1 MSWIDFTHI
10 IHPSMSTFP
19 GTPAPELTTVAT
31 VPANYYRETK
41 LTLYSHMG
49 THIDAPAHIIENG
62 RTLDQFPADHF
73 IGSAVII
80 PCPIH
85 SNEPYLVIDMSALEP
100 YMDSAEAADF
110 LIFSTGWE
118 AKWKDSA
125 AYRSGYPIL
134 APDIAFFAATRHKKG
149 VGVDTLSP
157 DRPDK
162 LDFHRR
168 FLSSEEGV
176 IIENLCNLA
185 AAPVGE
191 LFSLCALP
199 LLFENADGAPARVM
213 GEFSMGEF
221 H

>member
-10 IHPSMSTFP
+10 ISPSMSTFP
-19 GTPAPELTTVAT
+19 GTPAPELSTVAT

-41 LTLYSHMG
+41 LQLYSHMG

-62 RTLDQFPADHF
+62 RTLDQFPAEHF
-73 IGSAVII
+73 IGSAVVI
-80 PCPIH
+80 PCTPKCMPG
-85 SNEPYLVIDMSALEP
+85 EAYPVIDMSALEP
-100 YMDSAEAADF
+100 YMEAAEAADF

-118 AKWKDSA
+118 SKWNDSA
-125 AYRSGYPIL
+125 TYRSSYPIL

-149 VGVDTLSP
+149 IGVDTLSP

-162 LDFHRR
+162 LHFHRA

-185 AAPVGE
+185 SVPAGE
-191 LFSLCALP
+191 LFPLCALP
-199 LLFENADGAPARVM
+199 LLFENADGAPARVL
-213 GEFSMGEF
+213 GEI
-221 H
+221 

>member
-10 IHPSMSTFP
+10 ISPSMSTFP

-41 LTLYSHMG
+41 LQLYSHMG
-49 THIDAPAHIIENG
+49 THMDAPAHIIENG
-62 RTLDQFPADHF
+62 RTLDQFPAEHF
-73 IGSAVII
+73 IGSAVVI
-80 PCPIH
+80 PCTPKCMPD
-85 SNEPYLVIDMSALEP
+85 ETYPVIDMSALEP
-100 YMDSAEAADF
+100 YMEAAEAADF

-118 AKWKDSA
+118 SKWNDSA
-125 AYRSGYPIL
+125 TYRSSYPIL

-149 VGVDTLSP
+149 IGVDTLSP

-162 LDFHRR
+162 LHFHRA

-185 AAPVGE
+185 SVPAGE
-191 LFSLCALP
+191 LFPLCALP
-199 LLFENADGAPARVM
+199 LLFENADGAPARVL
-213 GEFSMGEF
+213 GEI
-221 H
+221 

>member
-10 IHPSMSTFP
+10 ISPSMSTFP

-41 LTLYSHMG
+41 LQLYSHMG
-49 THIDAPAHIIENG
+49 THMDAPAHIIEDG
-62 RTLDQFPADHF
+62 RTLDQFPAEHF
-73 IGSAVII
+73 IGSAVVI
-80 PCPIH
+80 PCTPKRMPD
-85 SNEPYLVIDMSALEP
+85 EPYPVIDMSALEP
-100 YMDSAEAADF
+100 YMEAAEAADF

-118 AKWKDSA
+118 SKWNDASAYIKD
-125 AYRSGYPIL
+125 YPIL

-162 LDFHRR
+162 LHFHRA
-168 FLSSEEGV
+168 FLSFEEGV

-185 AAPVGE
+185 SIPAGE
-191 LFSLCALP
+191 LFPLCALP
-199 LLFENADGAPARVM
+199 LLFENADGAPARVL
-213 GEFSMGEF
+213 GEI
-221 H
+221 

>member
-1 MSWIDFTHI
+1 MSWIDFSHI
-10 IHPSMSTFP
+10 ICPSMSTFP

-41 LTLYSHMG
+41 LQLYSHMG

-62 RTLDQFPADHF
+62 RTLDQFPAEHF
-73 IGSAVII
+73 IGSAVVI
-80 PCPIH
+80 PCAPR
-85 SNEPYLVIDMSALEP
+85 STEPYPVIDMTALEP
-100 YMDSAEAADF
+100 YMEAAEAADF

-118 AKWKDSA
+118 SKWNDPATYIKD
-125 AYRSGYPIL
+125 YPIL

-149 VGVDTLSP
+149 IGVDTLSP

-162 LDFHRR
+162 LHFHRA

-185 AAPVGE
+185 SVPAGE
-191 LFSLCALP
+191 LFPLCALP
-199 LLFENADGAPARVM
+199 LLFENADGAPARVI
-213 GEFSMGEF
+213 GQI
-221 H
+221 

>member
-10 IHPSMSTFP
+10 INASMPTFP

-41 LTLYSHMG
+41 LQLYSHMG

-62 RTLDQFPADHF
+62 RTLDQFPAEHF
-73 IGSAVII
+73 IGSAVVI
-80 PCPIH
+80 PCAPKHMLDEAYPI
-85 SNEPYLVIDMSALEP
+85 IDISALEP
-100 YMDSAEAADF
+100 YMEAAESADF

-118 AKWKDSA
+118 SKWNDASA
-125 AYRSGYPIL
+125 YIKNYPIL

-149 VGVDTLSP
+149 IGVDTLSP

-162 LDFHRR
+162 LHFHRA

-185 AAPVGE
+185 SVPAGE
-191 LFSLCALP
+191 LFPLCALP
-199 LLFENADGAPARVM
+199 LLFENADGAPARVI
-213 GEFSMGEF
+213 GQI
-221 H
+221 

>member
-10 IHPSMSTFP
+10 INASMPTFP

-41 LTLYSHMG
+41 LQLYSHMG

-62 RTLDQFPADHF
+62 RTLDQFPAEHF
-73 IGSAVII
+73 IGSAVVI
-80 PCPIH
+80 PCAPKHMLDETYPI
-85 SNEPYLVIDMSALEP
+85 IDISALEP
-100 YMDSAEAADF
+100 YMEAAESADF

-118 AKWKDSA
+118 SKWNDASA
-125 AYRSGYPIL
+125 YIKNYPIL

-149 VGVDTLSP
+149 IGVDTLSP

-162 LDFHRR
+162 LHFHRA

-185 AAPVGE
+185 SVPAGE
-191 LFSLCALP
+191 LFPLCALP
-199 LLFENADGAPARVM
+199 LLFENADGAPARVI
-213 GEFSMGEF
+213 GQI
-221 H
+221 